1 MESIWQ
7 MKKLTTLMLGLSLAL
22 GCVTI
27 VSAQDTSATTKKKTK
42 KTKKSKKSSDTTKK
56 SGSN

>member
-1 MESIWQ
+1 

-22 GCVTI
+22 GSVTI